1 MNPEIYGKYHKSK
14 KYNEML
20 PDYFKPEHRL
30 VEVCNKFR
38 QTQCG
43 IGKFRFFL
51 NIGNL
56 FLVFNM
62 KF

>member
-38 QTQCG
+38 QIWTFPKKKLIFYTQ
-43 IGKFRFFL
+43 F
-51 NIGNL
+51 
-56 FLVFNM
+56 
-62 KF
+62 